1 MFDTKITLFNYDVR
15 NDVYYSTLILNT
27 EFQPMYKTKPD
38 VTQTNDEDSSL
49 IIIPYNISNGTI
61 YINTDDLKKEYL
73 KPYDFHSKENK
84 SMFFTIQ
91 NNIDIVI
98 IGDYTNINTVNLN
111 DLKNSN
117 DNVFMVN
124 KFKDFKE
131 PLISHFEL
139 VVN

>member
-1 MFDTKITLFNYDVR
+1 MFDTTITLFNYDVS
-15 NDVYYSTLILNT
+15 NDVYYSTLIINT

-49 IIIPYNISNGTI
+49 IIIPYNIRYGTI
-61 YINTDDLKKEYL
+61 YINSDDLKKEYL
-73 KPYDFHSKENK
+73 RPYDFHSKENK
-84 SMFFTIQ
+84 SLFFTIQ
-91 NNIDIVI
+91 NNIDIVM

-111 DLKNSN
+111 ELKNSH

-124 KFKDFKE
+124 QFKDFKE

>member
-15 NDVYYSTLILNT
+15 NDVYYSTLIVNT

-49 IIIPYNISNGTI
+49 IIIPYNIRYGTI
-61 YINTDDLKKEYL
+61 YINSDDLKKEYL
-73 KPYDFHSKENK
+73 NPYDFHSKENK